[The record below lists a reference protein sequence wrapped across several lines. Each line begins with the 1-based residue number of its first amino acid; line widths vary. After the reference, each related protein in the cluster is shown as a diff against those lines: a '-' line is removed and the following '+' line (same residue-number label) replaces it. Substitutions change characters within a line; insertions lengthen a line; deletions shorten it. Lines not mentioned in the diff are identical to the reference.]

1 VWSQPEKGKHA
12 ERIASARVDDRI
24 HSSKRGFFPRKEGG
38 KSMLDQQPAFFCNTA
53 MKDA

>member
-1 VWSQPEKGKHA
+1 MIEFTA
-12 ERIASARVDDRI
+12 AREA
-24 HSSKRGFFPRKEGG
+24 FFPRKEGG